1 MSQVE
6 RHDTVTLTVRDQNGN
21 TQKFKI
27 KTGAKIGRVI
37 DEYCKRCLVTCDQ
50 VRFLF
55 DGQRVNCESTPKELE
70 MEDGDTIDCMRQQ
83 VGGAVGLEVIS
94 FQTPTRGGLYGG
106 SG

>member
-27 KTGAKIGRVI
+27 KTGVKIGRVI
-37 DEYCKRCLVTCDQ
+37 DEYYRRCSVTRDQ

-55 DGQRVNCESTPKELE
+55 DGQRVNCESTPNELE
-70 MEDGDTIDCMRQQ
+70 MEDGDRLYAPA
-83 VGGAVGLEVIS
+83 GGRRDWA
-94 FQTPTRGGLYGG
+94 
-106 SG
+106 